1 MIDQPTEQPDPAQAH
16 HVLSHTQWQQ
26 VVVSIDDQHI
36 GDIATVV
43 EHLRGAGMQI
53 DQVLDGLGMVT
64 GSVPDEERSEMV
76 VQVLGVTSVERQIN
90 YRLPPPDSDIQ

>member
-1 MIDQPTEQPDPAQAH
+1 MIDQGDSPDPARTH
-16 HVLSHTQWQQ
+16 HVVSHSQWQQ
-26 VVVSIDDQHI
+26 VVVSIDDQHL

-53 DQVLDGLGMVT
+53 DQILDGLGMIT

-76 VQVLGVTSVERQIN
+76 VRVVGVTSVEKQIS
-90 YRLPPPDSDIQ
+90 YQIPPPDSDIQ